1 MTTWSHLER
10 EVAISVYLVFE
21 ACHAIMDQLSRLYA
35 SELKQWLEEHNVPP
49 DVVEQ
54 FQGKVYVMIVVI
66 NNISC
71 IFFLY

>member
-1 MTTWSHLER
+1 
-10 EVAISVYLVFE
+10 
-21 ACHAIMDQLSRLYA
+21 MDQLSRLNA

-66 NNISC
+66 IYRVY
-71 IFFLY
+71 FLYII